1 MRDIPPPDPAFL
13 YRAGIRIAGTVV
25 TCDGSAASDL
35 VFLSH
40 APVLSAH
47 RRGGLPRL
55 GSGNRRR
62 QLLSTDATLTLLG
75 PVGARLRPHAL
86 VAALGRPFALGDLR
100 LELFSSDHLPG
111 AASLL
116 CEQAGRRLLYAGPT
130 GDGADLRAADAVC
143 VDARWA
149 AADLE
154 LPDSAA
160 ARAALLDA
168 CRHGDAGLAPVLL
181 VDPPGLAPV
190 IAQGLVE
197 AGLSTRTH
205 RKILEALAVY
215 RQALGLV
222 RPSAV
227 LQRFSGRLAPT
238 ELLLWPAG
246 VPVPAQ
252 ASKSGVRRT
261 LLVGPDA
268 PRQAV
273 RQRVGATD
281 GVAFPFGA
289 DAARLI
295 RYVAATGAS
304 QAALVGAP
312 DDHLADLLRARGVT
326 AYRLGPPRQ
335 MPLFG

>member
-1 MRDIPPPDPAFL
+1 MRDFPPTNPAFV
-13 YRAGIRIAGTVV
+13 YRAGIRMAGTVV

-55 GSGNRRR
+55 GSGRRR
-62 QLLSTDATLTLLG
+62 QLLATEATLMLLG

-86 VAALGRPFALGDLR
+86 IAAFGRPFALGDLR
-100 LELFSSDHLPG
+100 LELFPSDHLPG

-116 CEQAGRRLLYAGPT
+116 CEQGGRRFLYAGPI
-130 GDGADLRAADAVC
+130 GDGAELRTADAVC

-149 AADLE
+149 AADLQ
-154 LPDSAA
+154 LPDRAA
-160 ARAALLDA
+160 ARTALVEAA
-168 CRHGDAGLAPVLL
+168 RERGAGGAPVLL
-181 VDPPGLAPV
+181 VDPPALAPV
-190 IAQGLVE
+190 IAQALAE
-197 AGLSTRTH
+197 AGLATRTH
-205 RKILEALAVY
+205 RKILEAFGVY
-215 RQALGLV
+215 RQALGAA
-222 RPSAV
+222 RPTAV
-227 LQRFSGRLAPT
+227 VQRFSGRLTPS

-246 VPVPAQ
+246 APVPAQ
-252 ASKSGVRRT
+252 AMKSAPRAT
-261 LLVGPDA
+261 LLVGPHA
-268 PRQAV
+268 ARESA
-273 RQRVGATD
+273 RGRLGAAA
-281 GVAFPFGA
+281 GIAFPFGA

-304 QAALVGAP
+304 QVALVGAP
-312 DDHLADLLRARGVT
+312 DDHLANILAERGVS

>member
-1 MRDIPPPDPAFL
+1 MRDTPPTNPAFV
-13 YRAGIRIAGTVV
+13 YRAGIRMAGTVV

-35 VFLSH
+35 LFLSH

-55 GSGNRRR
+55 GSGRRR

-86 VAALGRPFALGDLR
+86 IAAPGRPFALGDLR

-116 CEQAGRRLLYAGPT
+116 CEQAGRRLVYAGPT
-130 GDGADLRAADAVC
+130 GDGADLRTADAVC

-154 LPDSAA
+154 LPDGAA
-160 ARAALLDA
+160 ARVALVDA
-168 CRHGDAGLAPVLL
+168 CRQTEGGAAPVLL

-190 IAQGLVE
+190 VAQALAE
-197 AGLSTRTH
+197 AGLPTRTH
-205 RKILEALAVY
+205 RKILEAFGVY
-215 RQALGLV
+215 RQALGV
-222 RPSAV
+222 ARPTAV
-227 LQRFSGRLAPT
+227 VQRFSGRLSPP
-238 ELLLWPAG
+238 EVLLWPAG
-246 VPVPAQ
+246 APVPAQ
-252 ASKSGVRRT
+252 ALKSGPRLT
-261 LLVGPDA
+261 LLVGPHA
-268 PRQAV
+268 TRESA
-273 RQRVGATD
+273 RRRTGAAG

-289 DAARLI
+289 DARRLMQ
-295 RYVAATGAS
+295 YVAATGAS
-304 QAALVGAP
+304 QVALVGAP
-312 DDHLADLLRARGVT
+312 DDHLAGLLTARGV
-326 AYRLGPPRQ
+326 AVYRLGPPRQ